1 MSANEIQNK
10 ARELKELKVMKDE
23 LEAEI
28 TAIAIED
35 ALKAAMGE
43 QEEMRCGEYKLTYQT
58 VSTSRFDSARFRRE
72 HADLADAYTRA
83 TTYRRFCVR

>member
-28 TAIAIED
+28 TAIED

-43 QEEMRCGEYKLTYQT
+43 QEGFCQGITPPSISSIMRL
-58 VSTSRFDSARFRRE
+58 VIS
-72 HADLADAYTRA
+72 L
-83 TTYRRFCVR
+83 

>member
-1 MSANEIQNK
+1 MSANEIQSK

-28 TAIAIED
+28 ASIED
-35 ALKAAMGE
+35 VLKAAMGE
-43 QEEMRCGEYKLTYQT
+43 REELLCGEYKLTYQT
-58 VSTSRFDSARFRRE
+58 VSSARFDSTRFKRD
-72 HADLADAYTRA
+72 HADLAAAYTRA